1 MEDRYT
7 GYISKYLNDKEL
19 ADLYNGQ
26 YNIDLLPNEYL
37 LVEGADGAIV
47 DYFKMKDGRLQRV
60 TYPILENEYSGQLKP
75 RNPQQYC
82 AWDLIKDPDIGIK
95 LITGKFGTGKSIAC
109 IVGALEAVLKGK
121 FERVVFVRN
130 NVQVKDTDQLG
141 SLPGTSDD
149 KMLPYLMPVA
159 DHVGGVEG
167 VRHLIDA
174 GQLEV
179 IPLGF
184 LRGRSI
190 RNSIIY
196 SMESEN
202 LSKEHIQL
210 LMGRVDEG
218 SQLWLDGDFKQR
230 DRASFEKSQGLET
243 MIEKLKR
250 SELFGYVHLVKSER
264 SKVAALADL
273 LDE

>member
-1 MEDRYT
+1 MLDRYT
-7 GYISKYLNDKEL
+7 GYISKYLNEQEL
-19 ADLYNGQ
+19 ELLYKDQLEIELLENQ
-26 YNIDLLPNEYL
+26 YLI
-37 LVEGADGAIV
+37 VEGADGNVV
-47 DYFKMKDGRLQRV
+47 DYFKKKGGRLQRV
-60 TYPILENEYSGQLKP
+60 GYPVLENEFSGQLKP

-82 AWDLIKDPDIGIK
+82 AWDMLKDPDIGVK
-95 LITGKFGTGKSIAC
+95 LITGCFGSGKSIAC

-121 FERVVFVRN
+121 FEKIVFVRN

-141 SLPGTSDD
+141 SLPGTADD

-159 DHVGGVEG
+159 DHTGGIEG
-167 VRHLIDA
+167 VRRLIDA

-243 MIEKLKR
+243 MVDALKGDP
-250 SELFGYVHLVKSER
+250 LFGYVHLVKSER
-264 SKVAALADL
+264 SNVAALADK
-273 LDE
+273 LD

>member
-1 MEDRYT
+1 MLDRYT
-7 GYISKYLNDKEL
+7 GYISKYLNEQEL
-19 ADLYNGQ
+19 ELLYKNQLEIELLENQ
-26 YNIDLLPNEYL
+26 YLI
-37 LVEGADGAIV
+37 VEGADGNVV
-47 DYFKMKDGRLQRV
+47 DYFKKKGGRLQRV
-60 TYPILENEYSGQLKP
+60 GYPILENEFSGQLKP

-82 AWDLIKDPDIGIK
+82 AWDMLKDPDIGVK
-95 LITGKFGTGKSIAC
+95 LITGCFGSGKSIAC

-121 FERVVFVRN
+121 FEKIVFVRN

-149 KMLPYLMPVA
+149 KMLPYVMAVA
-159 DHVGGVEG
+159 DHTGGVEG
-167 VRHLIDA
+167 VRRLIDA

-202 LSKEHIQL
+202 LLKEHIQL

-218 SQLWLDGDFKQR
+218 SQLLLDGDLKQR
-230 DRASFEKSQGLET
+230 DRVSFEKSQGLET
-243 MIEKLKR
+243 LINALKGNP
-250 SELFGYVHLVKSER
+250 LFGYIHLIKSER
-264 SKVAALADL
+264 SKIAALADK
-273 LDE
+273 LD